1 MKKLTA
7 CLILAICLFGCQKE
21 MPENS
26 EVVLNEE
33 LSAKIESTTAALNPV
48 FVFQRNYNVGRR
60 TIPGIFVM
68 DADGANMFMVYSKY
82 TKTTVSVP
90 DYPAW
95 NSAGTKI
102 CFTLNKT
109 DLYTLNINVLD
120 TTITGTGAKKI
131 GDGVAGG
138 GSYKQGKWKP
148 GANQVA
154 SVWKKTGNPDMIHLI
169 KVSDGT
175 KTVLFTAEST
185 DWVIEDDIAFN
196 PDGQKILFSQR
207 QVSTGNV
214 FLNVLE
220 INTGQVI
227 QSVNLSQ
234 YKSVKELDWGKMTGS
249 NLVAITTVPKCD
261 TSVIGRNDIHQ
272 LFTLNLGSATPTLNF
287 IKNNVG
293 NIALSPDDLQITINS
308 NFIRGFLN
316 GCAISQYTNLG
327 GLLNLQ
333 TGTIQF
339 FHNIPYYIVDGNRI
353 DWKR

>member
-26 EVVLNEE
+26 EAVLNEE
-33 LSAKIESTTAALNPV
+33 LNANMASANAALNPV
-48 FVFQRNYNVGRR
+48 FVFQSNYNVGKRI
-60 TIPGIFVM
+60 IPGIFVM
-68 DADGANMFMVYSKY
+68 DTDGGNMFMVYSKY
-82 TKTTVSVP
+82 TKTTISVP

-102 CFTLNKT
+102 CFTLNQT

-120 TTITGTGAKKI
+120 TIITGTGAKKI

-148 GANQVA
+148 GANKVA
-154 SVWKKTGNPDMIHLI
+154 SVWKKTGDPDKIHLI
-169 KVSDGT
+169 QVSDAT

-196 PDGQKILFSQR
+196 PDGQKLLFSQR

-220 INTGQVI
+220 LNTGQII
-227 QSVNLSQ
+227 QSVDLSL
-234 YKSVKELDWGKMTGS
+234 YKSVKELDWGKMNGS
-249 NLVAITTVPKCD
+249 SLVAITTIPKCD
-261 TSVIGRNDIHQ
+261 TSVIGRNGIHQ
-272 LFTLNLGSATPTLNF
+272 LFTLNLGSATPSLNL
-287 IKNNVG
+287 IKNDVG

-308 NFIRGFLN
+308 NLARLGAN
-316 GCAISQYTNLG
+316 GCALSQYTNLG

-333 TGTIQF
+333 TGTRQYF
-339 FHNIPYYIVDGNRI
+339 NVNGNRI